1 MRLGDARPGFAG
13 PYALSLIVL
22 VTTPLWIREIGLYQY
37 IAVEIV
43 IWALFALSYNL
54 LLGQAGLPSFGHGAF
69 FGVGAY
75 AFGLAVKQIAPN
87 LWLGLGVALAA
98 AALTGALVAAF
109 ISHRRGIYYALM
121 TIAFGQVLWFVAI
134 KWHSVTGGEDGL
146 LGIARPPVDLGVVA
160 WSLRSNEA
168 LFYFA
173 VALFAVVTAFLWQLQ
188 DTPFGRVM
196 AAIKGNEERARYCGH
211 AVWLSKFTSFVLSA
225 ALAGLAGALF
235 AMAQNSAYPNVMSLH
250 NSGFVVMMVLDRR
263 RAGQLLGAGHRRG
276 LLHPRARPARRDD
289 GGLAAVVRAAV
300 HGGRAVQARRH
311 RRCVANAAPAGAN
324 LVARRLMA
332 LLEARELHHRF
343 GHQVVL
349 DGVSLSFDEGTLSGI
364 IGPNG
369 AGKTT
374 CFNVLTGRYR
384 PNRGQVIFD
393 GDDITGRSPA
403 AIARR
408 GIARSFQL
416 MNLFDALTAIDNVIV
431 ATPALR
437 RRAFRPFGAVRR
449 DAELHARA
457 VALLADVG
465 LSGREHALARDLA
478 YGDRR
483 RLEIAV
489 ALAAEP
495 RLLFLDEPT
504 AGMGAEGARQLAA
517 LIERLRARVTIVII
531 EHDMRFLFSL
541 ADRISVIQWGQVI
554 AEGTPAELRADPW
567 VARSNLGAIA

>member
-1 MRLGDARPGFAG
+1 MSAVPTGWQSGPAMRVGDARPGFAG
-13 PYALSLIVL
+13 PYALSLLVL

-250 NSGFVVMMVLDRR
+250 NSGFVVMMVLI
-263 RAGQLLGAGHRRG
+263 G
-276 LLHPRARPARRDD
+276 
-289 GGLAAVVRAAV
+289 GGLVSFWGPVIGAA
-300 HGGRAVQARRH
+300 
-311 RRCVANAAPAGAN
+311 
-324 LVARRLMA
+324 
-332 LLEARELHHRF
+332 F
-343 GHQVVL
+343 
-349 DGVSLSFDEGTLSGI
+349 FI
-364 IGPNG
+364 
-369 AGKTT
+369 
-374 CFNVLTGRYR
+374 
-384 PNRGQVIFD
+384 
-393 GDDITGRSPA
+393 
-403 AIARR
+403 
-408 GIARSFQL
+408 
-416 MNLFDALTAIDNVIV
+416 
-431 ATPALR
+431 
-437 RRAFRPFGAVRR
+437 
-449 DAELHARA
+449 
-457 VALLADVG
+457 
-465 LSGREHALARDLA
+465 LARDLLGA
-478 YGDRR
+478 TTEAWLLWYG
-483 RLEIAV
+483 
-489 ALAAEP
+489 
-495 RLLFLDEPT
+495 LLFMAVVLFQPE
-504 AGMGAEGARQLAA
+504 GIVGAWRMLRQ
-517 LIERLRARVTIVII
+517 RARTSW
-531 EHDMRFLFSL
+531 R
-541 ADRISVIQWGQVI
+541 G
-554 AEGTPAELRADPW
+554 G
-567 VARSNLGAIA
+567 